1 MKISTDTSFTKNLSI
16 LSSGLL
22 LSLGV
27 FAQKPSGGF
36 VITKNGDTTIGS
48 VVIPKG
54 VKGLHYIVFKAS
66 NLPAAQTYYAND
78 LAGFTTKDGD
88 IYVSSNFTYDIGPF
102 VTRTN
107 NESNQESYGH
117 AVNPDNLKQMQ
128 YKDTGIYI
136 TRSLFARVL
145 VFGEAS
151 LYYFKD
157 STERTHFFMSKNN
170 GPPEELTFRRFFKKN
185 VAGPMQSSVTNQV
198 TSHHTDADESLNSTA
213 FTLLEVE
220 DNAYRGQL
228 LKALGDCAGVQLSDF
243 AKLQYYE
250 EDLVPLFRK
259 YDLCRGKL
267 LYIEKY

>member
-1 MKISTDTSFTKNLSI
+1 MRNFSI
-16 LSSGLL
+16 LLSGFLIS
-22 LSLGV
+22 LSA
-27 FAQKPSGGF
+27 FAQRPAGGF
-36 VITKNGDTTIGS
+36 IITKNGDTTAGS
-48 VVIPKG
+48 ILIPKG
-54 VKGLHYIVFKAS
+54 VTGLHYIVFKGSKMPAS
-66 NLPAAQTYYAND
+66 QTFFAKD

-88 IYVSSNFTYDIGPF
+88 IYVSSDFTYDVGPF

-136 TRSLFARVL
+136 TQDLFARVL
-145 VFGEAS
+145 VFGEAN
-151 LYYFKD
+151 LFYFKD
-157 STERTHFFMSKNN
+157 STARSHFFMSKNKSQ
-170 GPPEELTFRRFFKKN
+170 PVELTFRRFLQKN
-185 VAGPMQSSVTNQV
+185 VAGPTQSSVTDRV
-198 TSHHTDADESLNSTA
+198 VSHHADADGSLNSA
-213 FTLLEVE
+213 SFTLLEVE

-228 LKALGDCAGVQLSDF
+228 LKALGDCAGMQLSDF

-267 LYIEKY
+267 FYIEKY

>member
-1 MKISTDTSFTKNLSI
+1 MSKLSI
-16 LSSGLL
+16 FLFGLFLSSTVL
-22 LSLGV
+22 
-27 FAQKPSGGF
+27 AQKPASGF
-36 VITKNGDTTIGS
+36 VIAKNGDTTIGS
-48 VVIPKG
+48 IVIPKG
-54 VKGLHYIVFKAS
+54 VKGLHYIVFKAANMPS
-66 NLPAAQTYYAND
+66 SQTLYAGD
-78 LAGFTTKDGD
+78 LAGFTTRDGD

-107 NESNQESYGH
+107 NESNQETYGH

-151 LYYFKD
+151 LYYFND
-157 STERTHFFMSKNN
+157 STERTHFFISKNN
-170 GPPEELTFRRFFKKN
+170 SAPVELTFRRFLQKE
-185 VAGPMQSSVTNQV
+185 VAGPAQSSVTGRV
-198 TSHHTDADESLNSTA
+198 TANHTDADETLNPTA

-228 LKALGDCAGVQLSDF
+228 LKALGDCQSMQLSDF
-243 AKLQYYE
+243 SKVQYYE

-259 YDLCRGKL
+259 YDLCHGKL
-267 LYIEKY
+267 FYIEKY